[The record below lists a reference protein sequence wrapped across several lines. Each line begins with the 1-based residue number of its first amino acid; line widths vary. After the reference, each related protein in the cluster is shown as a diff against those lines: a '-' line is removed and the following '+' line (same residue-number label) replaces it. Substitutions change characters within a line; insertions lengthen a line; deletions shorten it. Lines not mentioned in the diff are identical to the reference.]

1 MIDRRRAIGKTGEDR
16 AAAWYQERGYRLLA
30 RNWRSRQGEIDLI
43 AERAGT
49 VVFCEVKARTGTR
62 FGEPLEA
69 VTRSKQLRLRRLA
82 AEWLRAADRFYEVRF
97 DVVSILGDDV
107 TVLEA
112 AF

>member
-1 MIDRRRAIGKTGEDR
+1 MGTAGEDR
-16 AAAWYQERGYRLLA
+16 AAAWYQERGYRVVA

-49 VVFCEVKARTGTR
+49 VVFCEVKARTGTG
-62 FGEPLEA
+62 FGEPFEA
-69 VTRSKQLRLRRLA
+69 VTRAKQLRLRRLA
-82 AEWLRAADRFYEVRF
+82 AEWLRTAPRGRAYEVRF
-97 DVVSILGDDV
+97 DVVSIRGDEL